1 MLKPIVA
8 LSMCLLSAACTAGDT
23 SAEPIPPAKHAAAPL
38 APEFTGI
45 TQWINSEPLTLSQ
58 LRGSVVLVE
67 FWTRDCINCIHVMP
81 RIKEWHERYRDK
93 GLTVIGV
100 HTPEYDHEKIPANV
114 QATVKRFGL
123 EYPIALDNDYATWNA
138 YGNRFWPAL
147 YLIDA
152 HGRVVYRHYGEGSY
166 AETEAQIQQ
175 LLANR

>member
-8 LSMCLLSAACTAGDT
+8 LSMCLLAAACTAGDT
-23 SAEPIPPAKHAAAPL
+23 SAEPIPSAKQAATPL
-38 APEFTGI
+38 APGFTGI
-45 TQWINSEPLTLSQ
+45 SQWINSEPLTLSQ

-81 RIKEWHERYRDK
+81 HIKEWHERYRNK

-100 HTPEYDHEKIPANV
+100 HTPEYDHEKVPANV
-114 QATVKRFGL
+114 QATVQRFGL

-152 HGRVVYRHYGEGSY
+152 QGRVVYRHYGEGSY
-166 AETEAQIQQ
+166 AETEAQIQH
-175 LLANR
+175 LLAHR

>member
-1 MLKPIVA
+1 MLKQVVA

-23 SAEPIPPAKHAAAPL
+23 SAEPVPPAKHAAAPL

-45 TQWINSEPLTLSQ
+45 QQWINSEPLTLSQ

-81 RIKEWHERYRDK
+81 HIKEWHERYKDQ

-100 HTPEYDHEKIPANV
+100 HTPEYEHEKVPANV

-152 HGRVVYRHYGEGSY
+152 QGRVVYRHYGEGSY
-166 AETEAQIQQ
+166 AETEAQIKRS
-175 LLANR
+175 LATR